1 MKFICG
7 VSVIF
12 ETEVVRGFPV
22 LILKEREE
30 YCRVLVTCLLLA
42 CCNSLESLSY
52 VERVGLCASARI
64 LSLENKSFKT
74 ETK

>member
-22 LILKEREE
+22 LILRERE
-30 YCRVLVTCLLLA
+30 RSTAGCLLLA

-64 LSLENKSFKT
+64 LSLENKSLKT